1 MKKLVKILTVIL
13 SGMLV
18 FSLFGCKPAS
28 EDTPAPEPDLS
39 QPKLTIASDHDHSGT
54 YDGIGV
60 FVWCYRNYVKIGVT
74 VDAAFAYAVSGA
86 TYHF

>member
-28 EDTPAPEPDLS
+28 EDTPAPEPDPS
-39 QPKLTIASDHDHSGT
+39 QPKLTIVSDYDHSGT
-54 YDGIGV
+54 
-60 FVWCYRNYVKIGVT
+60 
-74 VDAAFAYAVSGA
+74 
-86 TYHF
+86 